1 MKKTAIFFGSTTGN
15 TEGVA
20 KTIAEKLNAE
30 TFDVSTIRASK
41 IEEFDFII
49 MGTSTWGIGDLQDD
63 WEIFLEDL
71 ESIDFTNKTIALFGL
86 GDSISYADTFVDG
99 IGTIYNSVKNRNGKI
114 IGEIE
119 TDGYDFEDSTAIING
134 KFIGLPIDEDN
145 ESHKTNT
152 RIEKWVEQLKNQ
164 LQ

>member
-1 MKKTAIFFGSTTGN
+1 MKKTAVFYGSTTGN

-20 KTIAEKLNAE
+20 KIIAEKLNAV
-30 TFDVSTIRASK
+30 TFDVSTIRANK
-41 IEEFDFII
+41 MDEFDFII

-63 WEIFLEDL
+63 WEVFLEDM

-86 GDSISYADTFVDG
+86 GDGISYADTFVDG
-99 IGTIYNSVKNRNGKI
+99 IGTIYNSVKNRDGKI

-119 TDGYDFEDSTAIING
+119 TDDYDFEDSTAIING
-134 KFIGLPIDEDN
+134 KFVGLPIDEDN
-145 ESHKTNT
+145 ESDKTNT